1 MHNQVRIN
9 EDDRNGHKVISRSLV
24 LLREMMFILPLF
36 LVVYWGAL
44 EGGNMMLTWMTLQ
57 AAANEG
63 AMSALQHTD
72 GTDSER
78 VARITDVVS
87 NKASWLKAGA
97 SVVRVS
103 REPGVEAE
111 GSLRESDP
119 DQAGERI
126 LVHIEMA
133 YQPLTPLLASMWPGI
148 ALSGKAAALLK
159 VQGRSAPFMN
169 DPGGEARQE
178 NPWSA
183 INLY

>member
-1 MHNQVRIN
+1 MHNQMRIS
-9 EDDRNGHKVISRSLV
+9 EDKRKGHKVIPRSLV
-24 LLREMMFILPLF
+24 LLREMTFILPLF

-57 AAANEG
+57 TAAREG
-63 AMSALQHTD
+63 AMTALQHAD

-78 VARITDVVS
+78 VARIMDVVS
-87 NKASWLKAGA
+87 NKASWLKAGT

-103 REPGVEAE
+103 HEPGAAAE
-111 GSLRESDP
+111 GSLQECDP
-119 DQAGERI
+119 DRAGEKI

-133 YQPLTPLLASMWPGI
+133 YKPLTPLLASMWSGI

-159 VQGRSAPFMN
+159 GQGQSAPFTS
-169 DPGGEARQE
+169 DPDGEARQK

-183 INLY
+183 IHLY

>member
-1 MHNQVRIN
+1 MHNQMRIN
-9 EDDRNGHKVISRSLV
+9 EDDRKGHKVISRSIV
-24 LLREMMFILPLF
+24 LLREMTFILPLF

-63 AMSALQHTD
+63 AMTALQHTD

-87 NKASWLKAGA
+87 NKASWLKAGT

-103 REPGVEAE
+103 REPEAAE
-111 GSLRESDP
+111 GSLQECDP
-119 DQAGERI
+119 DQAGEKI

-133 YQPLTPLLASMWPGI
+133 YKPLTPLLASMWSGI

-159 VQGRSAPFMN
+159 VQERSAPFMS

-183 INLY
+183 IHLY